1 MAAAGASRAD
11 AETITKQFNGDT
23 WQLIAGFRQPTTQAL
38 TTSGIRSLFTTDQ
51 NSGLTSTSEV
61 FSTVTANGAQYAN
74 QDTFGVENT
83 GYLLEGYNANGTS
96 RNIQGV
102 ISTGPHTWSQLGTA
116 TIAPSLALPSGIT
129 VTGASLFNA
138 SGSVTPTYRYLAQS
152 NGTTTGLFTA
162 DTGDFILMGV
172 TDSATQG
179 STSALDTTFN
189 GASNSIGLGMSDGNG
204 VGNTVAANWAP
215 PSTTIRAITTR
226 SAGNAH
232 GGTVSSQAGSNPDGW
247 VLVWGRPE
255 AIITPVAAAVKNT
268 TMQFRVDFAAG
279 TPSGLAADDFTV
291 GGTSTGW
298 SVASVTGSGSGPY
311 TVTVNGI
318 APTQGTVTLSLG
330 AGSVTLGASSF
341 PDAPI
346 ASTAATTYDAVAPGA
361 TSLIA
366 TALNVIASPVTY
378 TLNLSEAPVTP
389 LSAANFIVSGTS
401 GGWRVQSITGSGAG
415 PYTVTVANQAGIP
428 PNGTINLG
436 LRAGSLTDTAG
447 NTGPIFQ
454 YNAAPVT
461 LYRGLDLGTPSVSS
475 FTAVTASTT
484 TSPVTFSLSFDQ
496 LVSGLTPS
504 DFSLGGTSTGWTV
517 SGVSGSGTGPY
528 AVTVSRATPLPGGT
542 LTLILRS
549 GAVIDRSNLQG
560 PLASA
565 TSPVVADPT
574 LLSSHIKNEPCI
586 DIDSWHSFH
595 CGPDVS
601 VESCVSS
608 NQCSAKSD
616 VLNAAWYLHGASST
630 VMHTRNRRNSHTT
643 ASVGPSR
650 RKISLFQRR
659 LKLGLGLLH
668 LALA

>member
-1 MAAAGASRAD
+1 VWAAPAPAD
-11 AETITKQFNGDT
+11 AATITKQFNGST

-38 TTSGIRSLFTTDQ
+38 TVSGLRSLFTTDQ
-51 NSGLTSTSEV
+51 NSGLTSTAGI
-61 FSTVTANGAQYAN
+61 FSTVTTNGNQYAN
-74 QDTFGVENT
+74 QSVFGIKHNA
-83 GYLLEGYNANGTS
+83 YLLEGYDAAGAS

-102 ISTGPHTWSQLGTA
+102 ISTGSHTWTQLGAA
-116 TIAPSLALPSGIT
+116 TIGANMALPSGVTI
-129 VTGASLFNA
+129 TGASLFNA
-138 SGSVTPTYRYLAQS
+138 AGAVTPTYRYLAQS
-152 NGTTTGLFTA
+152 NGSAAGLFTA

-179 STSALDTTFN
+179 TANALDTTFN
-189 GASNSIGLGMSDGNG
+189 GASNSIGLGLSDGNG
-204 VGNTVAANWAP
+204 VGQTVSSNWAQ
-215 PSTTIRAITTR
+215 PSTTINAITTR
-226 SAGNAH
+226 SAGNAY
-232 GGTVSSQAGSNPDGW
+232 GGSAAQAGGNANGW

-255 AIITPVAAAVKNT
+255 AVITPVASHSKTT

-496 LVSGLTPS
+496 LVSGLTPG

-528 AVTVSRATPLPGGT
+528 AVTVTRATPLP
-542 LTLILRS
+542 
-549 GAVIDRSNLQG
+549 
-560 PLASA
+560 P
-565 TSPVVADPT
+565 
-574 LLSSHIKNEPCI
+574 
-586 DIDSWHSFH
+586 
-595 CGPDVS
+595 
-601 VESCVSS
+601 
-608 NQCSAKSD
+608 
-616 VLNAAWYLHGASST
+616 
-630 VMHTRNRRNSHTT
+630 RRW
-643 ASVGPSR
+643 SR
-650 RKISLFQRR
+650 WPQAR
-659 LKLGLGLLH
+659 
-668 LALA
+668 